1 MPSEDLYKIT
11 SKGSQQLREGW
22 KYQESLTPADEPV
35 FQGDVDGGI
44 LKTLVEFGPSDYQS
58 LVLENIG
65 GIKWRDPDT
74 GRLLARIVGEG
85 DVRSSI
91 RRLYEHGLIEKVE

>member
-1 MPSEDLYKIT
+1 MPSEDRYKIT
-11 SKGSQQLREGW
+11 PKGSWQLREGW
-22 KYQESLTPADEPV
+22 KYTESLTPADEPV
-35 FQGDVDGGI
+35 FQGDIDGGL

-58 LVLENIG
+58 LVTENLG
-65 GIKWRDPDT
+65 GIKWKDPAT
-74 GRLLARIVGEG
+74 GKWLARVVREG